1 MHDGTVKADE
11 ERVMGPGGDAVG
23 LPDPGLQVVGDVG
36 RGDRPRVGHGGRAA
50 AAPRL
55 RPGRRMKFLDGK
67 LLTLD
72 LTVKVWGIPVLL
84 AGTVEILDVRKGIK

>member
-1 MHDGTVKADE
+1 
-11 ERVMGPGGDAVG
+11 
-23 LPDPGLQVVGDVG
+23 
-36 RGDRPRVGHGGRAA
+36 
-50 AAPRL
+50 
-55 RPGRRMKFLDGK
+55 MKFLDGK